1 MRERLLFVGLLIA
14 AAATV
19 PLFAFAIRS
28 RLARRRQIGS
38 DEARSRHQIGSGETP
53 GRLQIGSGERRRRLL
68 PVHFGDSPRSR
79 RSPRHAVLLHRGLV
93 GAFFMALLA
102 LCLIPA
108 VAALPAL
115 GVRAI
120 PVAFAFVLPTLLVT
134 LQTRRAS
141 LRE

>member
-28 RLARRRQIGS
+28 RLSRPARAGL
-38 DEARSRHQIGSGETP
+38 DVAP
-53 GRLQIGSGERRRRLL
+53 RRLV
-68 PVHFGDSPRSR
+68 PVRFGYSPRSR

-108 VAALPAL
+108 VMALPAL
-115 GVRAI
+115 GVQAI
-120 PVAFAFVLPTLLVT
+120 PAAFAFVLPTLLVT
-134 LQTRRAS
+134 LHTRRGS